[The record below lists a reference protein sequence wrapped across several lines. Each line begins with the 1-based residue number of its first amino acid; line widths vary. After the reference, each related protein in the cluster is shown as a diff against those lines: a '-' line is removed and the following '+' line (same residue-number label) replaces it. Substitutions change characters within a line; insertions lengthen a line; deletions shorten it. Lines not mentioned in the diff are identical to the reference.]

1 VVNFAITTL
10 RLLETYFYLGYQTFV
25 IASTKQYDI
34 IEAIF
39 IKYFQLAI
47 EPATDYALAFARATV
62 LVQLIGS

>member
-1 VVNFAITTL
+1 M
-10 RLLETYFYLGYQTFV
+10 LLEHVSLGYQTFV

-47 EPATDYALAFARATV
+47 EPTTDYALAFARATV
-62 LVQLIGS
+62 LVQPIGS